1 MRIKLCGTGVPPVH
15 SPVARA
21 SSPVQNAKGSKASL
35 QRRGLLGR
43 DAQATRDAAGAGRS
57 SPRRGLLERDAQAT
71 QKACLGGT
79 PKPRVPVQEPTGKFA
94 LATPPAKPTR
104 RRATKPSRVRK
115 LFAWLWRNAEPL
127 AWSATLSA
135 LTFSLWFSPR
145 TQLTRLTV
153 QGVPAEAQASLEQ
166 AIGSQLRSLLPLSN
180 TPRQLERTLS
190 QIDWVRSAQWRAAG
204 VGTAQ
209 LHITPRTPDVL
220 IETASGARIFADPT
234 GFLFI
239 PPNQDATPM
248 SGRIRLG
255 QDYPT
260 PQRGDILNGEMR
272 RAFTILQ
279 AMHARA
285 DVRNARATVS
295 KTQGIRL
302 WFDLQRGAEPPFALQ
317 VRFGDASA
325 LPTQLERLNRILA
338 MPLDT
343 LRHCDYVDISTP
355 GAEVIKPRRLPEGGA
370 P

>member
-1 MRIKLCGTGVPPVH
+1 
-15 SPVARA
+15 
-21 SSPVQNAKGSKASL
+21 
-35 QRRGLLGR
+35 
-43 DAQATRDAAGAGRS
+43 
-57 SPRRGLLERDAQAT
+57 
-71 QKACLGGT
+71 
-79 PKPRVPVQEPTGKFA
+79 
-94 LATPPAKPTR
+94 
-104 RRATKPSRVRK
+104 
-115 LFAWLWRNAEPL
+115 
-127 AWSATLSA
+127 
-135 LTFSLWFSPR
+135 
-145 TQLTRLTV
+145 TV
-153 QGVPAEAQASLEQ
+153 QGVPAEAQASVEQ
-166 AIGSQLRSLLPLSN
+166 AIGSQLRLPLALSN

-220 IETASGARIFADPT
+220 IETANGARIFADPT
-234 GFLFI
+234 GVLFV
-239 PPNQDATPM
+239 PPNRDAIPL
-248 SGRIRLG
+248 SGRMRLG

-260 PQRGDILNGEMR
+260 PQRGDVLNGEMR

-325 LPTQLERLNRILA
+325 LSVQLERLSRILQLPTDA
-338 MPLDT
+338 
-343 LRHCDYVDISTP
+343 LRRCDYIDISTP
-355 GAEVIKPRRLPEGGA
+355 GAEAIKPRRSPEGGA